1 MNKLSFIVPC
11 YRSEDIIAKVVN
23 EIIQTVALRKEYSY
37 ELILIND
44 CSPDNVYSVIKDLA
58 NKNENIKGI
67 SLSKNFGQHSAL
79 LTGMNYVT
87 GDIVICLDDDGQTP
101 ANEMFS
107 LIDKINEGYDL
118 VFAEYSNKKH
128 SRFRNIG
135 SRINDYMA
143 QQLVGKP
150 KKLTLTSYFATKRF
164 VVEEIKKYKNP
175 YPYIPGLLLR
185 TTNNIANVPVL
196 HRERELGTSGYTFKK
211 LLSLWLNGFS
221 AFSVKPLR
229 FASILGAVLAS
240 LGFLF
245 GIYTIINKLVN
256 PTAVLGYASLITAIV
271 VIGGM
276 LMLMLGMIGEY
287 IGRIYI
293 SINSSPQ
300 FVIRETV
307 NIEEVSHG

>member
-1 MNKLSFIVPC
+1 MNSLSFIVPC
-11 YRSEDIIAKVVN
+11 YRSEDIITKVVN
-23 EIIQTVALRKEYSY
+23 EIIQTVSLRKEYCY
-37 ELILIND
+37 EIILIND

-118 VFAEYSNKKH
+118 VFAKYTNKNH

-185 TTNNIANVPVL
+185 TTNNIANIPVH

-211 LLSLWLNGFS
+211 LISLWLNGFS

-229 FASILGAVLAS
+229 FASLLGAVLAS
-240 LGFLF
+240 FGFLF
-245 GIYTIINKLVN
+245 GIYTIINKIVN

-300 FVIRETV
+300 FVIRETI